1 MIGQQHLS
9 FQLVD
14 LTEALKYID
23 SDRYEWYSI
32 DNGKSPYSDRKMPE
46 NDCDYSDSENILNR
60 ICNSDGGKGCSLLGT
75 VSLGCLMCLLI
86 ESPKFTNTDVDLT
99 NRAFTDHEF
108 LDPSLPHQFMSTT
121 KSNILFASEETEG
134 LPSIFSLSDDSYFFK
149 GANIQLPNVL
159 ATTTSPKYG
168 NIDLYNKTDLFNT
181 GIVTTQL
188 ECLDLYLNT
197 AKEIVRNSDME
208 ENDKNVLLR
217 DLNLLKFGFND
228 YIPGQSVGP
237 RLSNTNMTNYSFN
250 SPLFG
255 DDVILPI
262 NTTGKFD
269 LDILKD
275 LRIDEGYI
283 SGMSDYQNLNPPFK
297 LYALLVSIG
306 REGETDAC
314 MLHKLC
320 KVGDDIPYTSMEE
333 NKINSDY
340 AAVEIIPLPRN
351 RAKVRYTIS
360 AVPNGINSISFK
372 ANY

>member
-1 MIGQQHLS
+1 MGQQHLS

-23 SDRYEWYSI
+23 RDRYEMYSI
-32 DNGKSPYSDRKMPE
+32 DNGKGPYSNRKMPE
-46 NDCDYSDSENILNR
+46 TDCDYSNSENILNR
-60 ICNSDGGKGCSLLGT
+60 ICNSDSGKGCSLFGT
-75 VSLGCLMCLLI
+75 VGLGCLMCLLI
-86 ESPKFTNTDVDLT
+86 ESPKFANTNVDLT

-108 LDPSLPHQFMSTT
+108 LDPALPHQFMSTAKFSLYDAET
-121 KSNILFASEETEG
+121 KG
-134 LPSIFSLSDDSYFFK
+134 LSSIFSLSDDSYFFK
-149 GANIQLPNVL
+149 GANIQLPSVL
-159 ATTTSPKYG
+159 ATTTLPNYG
-168 NIDLYNKTDLFNT
+168 KIDLYDKTDLFNNR
-181 GIVTTQL
+181 IVTTRLQ
-188 ECLDLYLNT
+188 CLDLYLNT
-197 AKEIVRNSDME
+197 AKEVVRNSDME
-208 ENDKNVLLR
+208 ENDKNILLR

-228 YIPGQSVGP
+228 YTPGQSVGP
-237 RLSNTNMTNYSFN
+237 RLSNTSISENIVGGG
-250 SPLFG
+250 LFG
-255 DDVILPI
+255 DDVTSPI

-297 LYALLVSIG
+297 LYALLVSVG

-314 MLHKLC
+314 MLHRLEN
-320 KVGDDIPYTSMEE
+320 VGDNISYTRMEE

>member
-23 SDRYEWYSI
+23 RDRYEMYSI
-32 DNGKSPYSDRKMPE
+32 DNGKSPYSNRKMPE
-46 NDCDYSDSENILNR
+46 TDCDYSNSENILNR
-60 ICNSDGGKGCSLLGT
+60 MCNSYSGKGCYLLGT
-75 VSLGCLMCLLI
+75 VSLGCFMCLLI

-108 LDPSLPHQFMSTT
+108 LDPALPHQFMSTAKFSLYNAET
-121 KSNILFASEETEG
+121 KG

-149 GANIQLPNVL
+149 GANIQLPSVL
-159 ATTTSPKYG
+159 ATTTLPNYG
-168 NIDLYNKTDLFNT
+168 NIDLYNKTDLFNNR
-181 GIVTTQL
+181 IVTTPL

-237 RLSNTNMTNYSFN
+237 RLSNTDMENYSFN

-255 DDVILPI
+255 DDVKLPI

-306 REGETDAC
+306 REGESDAC

-320 KVGDDIPYTSMEE
+320 KVGDDIPYTRMEE